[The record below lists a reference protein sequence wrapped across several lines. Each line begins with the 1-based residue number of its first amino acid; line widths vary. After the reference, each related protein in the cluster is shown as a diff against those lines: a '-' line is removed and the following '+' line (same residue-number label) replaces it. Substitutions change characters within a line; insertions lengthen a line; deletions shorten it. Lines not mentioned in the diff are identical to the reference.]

1 MTENNGKSLEFQKSG
16 FKNENMKKKRLKL
29 NKTIC
34 WQIFLFLLYH
44 YSDITHRTSMFFCV
58 KVTSHQ
64 MMLSVQKNILLL
76 EITEHMVQHWKILP
90 SASSLEFHIST
101 SIFN

>member
-34 WQIFLFLLYH
+34 
-44 YSDITHRTSMFFCV
+44 
-58 KVTSHQ
+58 
-64 MMLSVQKNILLL
+64 
-76 EITEHMVQHWKILP
+76 
-90 SASSLEFHIST
+90 
-101 SIFN
+101 